1 MRMTARLMDELFEF
15 LQRQEC
21 GSTETVSKA
30 PGAYGIRNCSNA
42 ARVALYETTS
52 ALVTLPSPKMGMVPL
67 YIVSPLLQPLDGPC
81 LSTGRGAHR
90 TSVLACCCHNRS
102 LQHGLGR
109 YMQWAGS
116 LWALDGA
123 PTALA
128 HQLPRAVDALQQFR
142 PLLLG
147 KHVLVRTDNTA
158 AVSYIN
164 RLGDVRDAACHSS
177 PAISSSEVT
186 CSSNHC
192 ALYTYRGSL
201 IEQPMRSHDSSRS
214 PENGDS
220 IPRRSG

>member
-1 MRMTARLMDELFEF
+1 MI
-15 LQRQEC
+15 
-21 GSTETVSKA
+21 GSSWPNLRAVVRSQ
-30 PGAYGIRNCSNA
+30 GLGS
-42 ARVALYETTS
+42 LGS
-52 ALVTLPSPKMGMVPL
+52 
-67 YIVSPLLQPLDGPC
+67 QPLDGPC
-81 LSTGRGAHR
+81 LSTGRSAHR

-116 LWALDGA
+116 LWALDGG

-177 PAISSSEVT
+177 PAISSSEGT

-192 ALYTYRGSL
+192 ALYISRGSS
-201 IEQPMRSHDSSRS
+201 IVQPMRSHDSSRS
-214 PENGDS
+214 PEDGDS
-220 IPRRSG
+220 ILRRSG